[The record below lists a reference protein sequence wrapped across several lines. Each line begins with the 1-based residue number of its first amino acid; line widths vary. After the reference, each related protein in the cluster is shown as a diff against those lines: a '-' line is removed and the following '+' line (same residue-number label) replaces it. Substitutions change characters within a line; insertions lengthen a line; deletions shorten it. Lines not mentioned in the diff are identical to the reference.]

1 MATKKV
7 IKTKTV
13 NRTGKKIVKKALV
26 IKEKKEKVLSAE
38 KIKALNEKTLGT
50 RNKELGT
57 RDEGTEN
64 KVESKEKK
72 AFEDKKYN
80 LTIGLK
86 DMLAAGCHLGH
97 KVSKTDPK
105 AKKNLYK
112 AIDGIQVFDLVKTMA
127 GLEAACNFV
136 YNSRRNGKQIVL
148 VGTKRQAKEV
158 VKRVA
163 LDAGV
168 AYITN
173 RWLGG
178 TITNW
183 EQVRKTI
190 KRYWGWKEGL
200 EQNKFTDKTKRELLE
215 MSKELVRIERNIGGL
230 AKLDKLFDVM
240 FVVDVGAEK
249 TAVKEAAGKVK
260 VVGIADTD
268 TDPARVDFP
277 IPANDDNVKSVTL
290 IVEEIGRAIKAAGV
304 K

>member
-1 MATKKV
+1 MAKKIV
-7 IKTKTV
+7 KTKTV

-26 IKEKKEKVLSAE
+26 IKEKKEKVLTAE
-38 KIKALNEKTLGT
+38 KIKSLNEKTLGT
-50 RNKELGT
+50 RKEVQGT
-57 RDEGTEN
+57 RKEELEIKAKD
-64 KVESKEKK
+64 EKK
-72 AFEDKKYN
+72 ILEDKKYN
-80 LTIGLK
+80 LTVGLK
-86 DMLAAGCHLGH
+86 DLLAAGCHLGH
-97 KVSKTDPK
+97 KVSKTNPK
-105 AKKNLYK
+105 AKGNLYK

-136 YNSRRNGKQIVL
+136 YNSKRNGKQIVL

-183 EQVRKTI
+183 DQIRKTI
-190 KRYWGWKEGL
+190 KRYWDWKEGL
-200 EQNKFTDKTKRELLE
+200 EQNKFTNKTKRELLE
-215 MSKELVRIERNIGGL
+215 MSKELVRIEKNIGGL

-240 FVVDVGAEK
+240 FVVDAGGEK
-249 TAVKEAAGKVK
+249 TAVKEASLTKVK
-260 VVGIADTD
+260 IVGMVDTD
-268 TDPARVDFP
+268 TDPAKVDFP

-290 IVEEIGRAIKAAGV
+290 IVEEIGKAIKAAGV